1 MKEQSNMAQEMFKK
15 LKVKSMDKLPN
26 EYLTAKDDELKT
38 IKSLF
43 NQQIK
48 SQELIVEQLDTIIKT
63 CLVIAKSITTSTFAI
78 SFIISLFYVM
88 TVLWGTQ

>member
-1 MKEQSNMAQEMFKK
+1 
-15 LKVKSMDKLPN
+15 MDKLPD
-26 EYLTAKDDELKT
+26 EYLAAKDDEFKT
-38 IKSLF
+38 IKLLL

-48 SQELIVEQLDTIIKT
+48 SQALIIEQLDTIIRT

-88 TVLWGTQ
+88 SVLWGAQ

>member
-1 MKEQSNMAQEMFKK
+1 
-15 LKVKSMDKLPN
+15 MDKLPG

-38 IKSLF
+38 IKSLL

-48 SQELIVEQLDTIIKT
+48 SQALIIEQLDTIIRT

-78 SFIISLFYVM
+78 SFVISLFYVM
-88 TVLWGTQ
+88 SVFWGAQ